1 MHLSRGACVDGRV
14 RGLRNKQWLE
24 FPAVRFPKTPT
35 FPRRN
40 IDQARQ
46 SVLVLRKKQWPP
58 FAMAPAKL
66 RTCQYYALGSEGV
79 ICAIARQPP
88 LFFADPG
95 MGIFR
100 VGSLM

>member
-35 FPRRN
+35 LPRRN

-46 SVLVLRKKQWPP
+46 SVLVLRKNSGRRSPWRQPS
-58 FAMAPAKL
+58 
-66 RTCQYYALGSEGV
+66 YASANITHGV
-79 ICAIARQPP
+79 GGEICAIARQPP
-88 LFFADPG
+88 LFFSQTPEWEIFVLDP
-95 MGIFR
+95 
-100 VGSLM
+100 